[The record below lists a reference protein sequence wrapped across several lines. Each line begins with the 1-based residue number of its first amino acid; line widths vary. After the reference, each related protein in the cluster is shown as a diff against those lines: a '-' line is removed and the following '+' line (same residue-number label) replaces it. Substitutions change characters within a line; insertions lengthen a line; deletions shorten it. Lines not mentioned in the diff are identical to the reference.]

1 MYICLCNAITER
13 EIRCCVEEGA
23 STMRELESC
32 LGVGAG
38 CGKCKPAAREILN
51 DTRSSSRTIL
61 STTPA

>member
-13 EIRCCVEEGA
+13 DIRSCVEEGA
-23 STMRELESC
+23 CTMRELESS
-32 LGVGAG
+32 LGVGTC

-61 STTPA
+61 STAAA